1 MPRRAS
7 AASAQ
12 ALSMLF
18 GTDETE
24 SAAQRAADA
33 EAAHAAAAAAAGVML
48 DAIMPAEDVADVRN
62 EPPAPQPPAPQPAAA
77 AVQPSKGKARA
88 TEGAGPRAKRKAPA
102 AAPATS
108 KRQQPKQP
116 RKIVV
121 VESNGTE
128 MFQELRRLAPMGGH
142 AKAPGSEP
150 LELKSYAQR
159 LMKAM
164 SAPGAMRLYA
174 DWKRSAP

>member
-33 EAAHAAAAAAAGVML
+33 EAAHAAAAAAAAAGVML

-62 EPPAPQPPAPQPAAA
+62 EPRPPAPQPAAA
-77 AVQPSKGKARA
+77 AVQPSKEKAREA
-88 TEGAGPRAKRKAPA
+88 ERAGPRAKRKAPA
-102 AAPATS
+102 AAIS
-108 KRQQPKQP
+108 KQQPKQA

-142 AKAPGSEP
+142 VEASGSEP
-150 LELKSYAQR
+150 LELKSYARR

>member
-1 MPRRAS
+1 MPHRAS

-33 EAAHAAAAAAAGVML
+33 EAVHAAAAAAASAGVNL
-48 DAIMPAEDVADVRN
+48 DAIMLPEDVADARN
-62 EPPAPQPPAPQPAAA
+62 EPPPQTQQQQQAVAGTLPAP
-77 AVQPSKGKARA
+77 KRKAREA
-88 TEGAGPRAKRKAPA
+88 QKQKAPA
-102 AAPATS
+102 AAPAIS
-108 KRQQPKQP
+108 KQRPKQA

-121 VESNGTE
+121 VESSGTE
-128 MFQELRRLAPMGGH
+128 MFQELQRLVPMGGH
-142 AKAPGSEP
+142 AEAPGSEP
-150 LELKSYAQR
+150 LELKSYTRR

-164 SAPGAMRLYA
+164 NASGAVRRYS
-174 DWKRSAP
+174 DWKQSAQSGPQ